1 MTDRVQVPPRARGDV
16 HEPPVPESLLPL
28 RLFSFRAANN
38 TSVCI
43 PDTPEFAAWVNRLTQ
58 YDEPPLC
65 TGTTAPT
72 VTMLTLSAA
81 PAPAEGGNSVTVTAT
96 LDNPAPANGITVTLT
111 TGGTATLDTDYTLSS
126 TTITLAEGP
135 EADLG
140 YGMLGGDRLVGM
152 TSFGIE
158 ASVRQ
163 EPESVGRRSSKQC
176 CTVKK
181 SLTGQVY
188 VCKTP
193 RNHNRFCW
201 TRGLHR
207 PPIA

>member
-1 MTDRVQVPPRARGDV
+1 MQQAIITPVPRGRSAALRARRRRPRTPDPTCWRDETTVRVKGRWCYL
-16 HEPPVPESLLPL
+16 S
-28 RLFSFRAANN
+28 RAINA
-38 TSVCI
+38 
-43 PDTPEFAAWVNRLTQ
+43 
-58 YDEPPLC
+58 
-65 TGTTAPT
+65 
-72 VTMLTLSAA
+72 
-81 PAPAEGGNSVTVTAT
+81 
-96 LDNPAPANGITVTLT
+96 APANGITVTLT

-140 YGMLGGDRLVGM
+140 YGMLVGDRLVGM

-201 TRGLHR
+201 NRGLHR